1 MMWQIKQKI
10 KLNKKEQKEVICSD
24 FIDVDY

>member
-24 FIDVDY
+24 FIDGNY

>member
-10 KLNKKEQKEVICSD
+10 KLNKKEQKEIICSD
-24 FIDVDY
+24 FIDVNY

>member
-10 KLNKKEQKEVICSD
+10 KLNKKEQKEVIYSD
-24 FIDVDY
+24 FIDVNY